1 MAAYPTFVAP
11 GSCQLE
17 ITEVTGSNGSDAGV
31 DLKGV
36 EWSIEQVLI
45 AGERY
50 AAAPSDVHIDR
61 NGTLIIG
68 DSLADKI
75 LPGQCTIVIRA
86 DSLYRE
92 SSELT
97 THKYARFK
105 VLVEPAVIPVVSPT

>member
-1 MAAYPTFVAP
+1 MAAYPTFIAP
-11 GSCQLE
+11 ASCQLE
-17 ITEVTGSNGSDAGV
+17 ITEVTGSNGTDAGV

-50 AAAPSDVHIDR
+50 AASPSDVHIDR

-68 DSLADKI
+68 KSLADKV

-86 DSLYRE
+86 DSLYAAD
-92 SSELT
+92 SDA
-97 THKYARFK
+97 HARFK
-105 VLVEPAVIPVVSPT
+105 VLVKGPDVFPA

>member
-17 ITEVTGSNGSDAGV
+17 ITEVTGSNGTDTGV

-45 AGERY
+45 SGERY
-50 AAAPSDVHIDR
+50 AASPSDVHIDR

-68 DSLADKI
+68 KSLADKV

-86 DSLYRE
+86 DSLYGE

-97 THKYARFK
+97 THQYARFK
-105 VLVEPAVIPVVSPT
+105 VLVEPAASTI

>member
-11 GSCQLE
+11 ASCQLE
-17 ITEVTGSNGSDAGV
+17 ITEVTGSNGTDAGV

-50 AAAPSDVHIDR
+50 AASPSDVHIDR

-68 DSLADKI
+68 KSLADKV

-86 DSLYRE
+86 RSLCVAN
-92 SSELT
+92 SAGDHAS
-97 THKYARFK
+97 ARFK
-105 VLVEPAVIPVVSPT
+105 VLVNHPGNPI

>member
-11 GSCQLE
+11 GSCQLD

-36 EWSIEQVLI
+36 EWSIEQVLVS
-45 AGERY
+45 GERY
-50 AAAPSDVHIDR
+50 AASPSDVHIDR

-68 DSLADKI
+68 KSLADKV

-86 DSLYRE
+86 DSLYEE
-92 SSELT
+92 SAASDA
-97 THKYARFK
+97 HAYARFK
-105 VLVEPAVIPVVSPT
+105 VLVQPAASTI

>member
-17 ITEVTGSNGSDAGV
+17 ITEVTGSNGTDAGV

-50 AAAPSDVHIDR
+50 AASPSDVHIDR

-68 DSLADKI
+68 KSLVNKI
-75 LPGQCTIVIRA
+75 SPGQCTIVIRA
-86 DSLYRE
+86 DSLCDAAAD
-92 SSELT
+92 T
-97 THKYARFK
+97 TRAYARFK
-105 VLVEPAVIPVVSPT
+105 VLVKGPRSNIS

>member
-11 GSCQLE
+11 ASCQLE
-17 ITEVTGSNGSDAGV
+17 ITQVTGSNGTDAGV

-68 DSLADKI
+68 KSLADKVM
-75 LPGQCTIVIRA
+75 PGQCTIVIRA
-86 DSLYRE
+86 DSLCA
-92 SSELT
+92 SGDDT
-97 THKYARFK
+97 DTAFARFK
-105 VLVEPAVIPVVSPT
+105 VLVAPAAGNPV